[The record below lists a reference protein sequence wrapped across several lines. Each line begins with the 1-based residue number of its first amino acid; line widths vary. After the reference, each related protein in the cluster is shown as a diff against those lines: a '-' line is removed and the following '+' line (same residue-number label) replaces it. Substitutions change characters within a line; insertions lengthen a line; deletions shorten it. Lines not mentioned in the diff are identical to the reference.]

1 MFSLEKI
8 FAGFIDQ
15 LSQQHS
21 HEVRLIDLHSRR
33 IQRSLR
39 LIDAAQGDCWTAP
52 CSPVVPTFAEK
63 ASRQPGDLVTQDA
76 YQARVH
82 SWRNPLTIVSEV
94 GDLLNT
100 ENQLTDRIVHPLK
113 YYWRK
118 YTGSHQHR

>member
-1 MFSLEKI
+1 MLSLQEV
-8 FAGFIDQ
+8 FVSFIDQ
-15 LSQQHS
+15 FSQQHS
-21 HEVRLIDLHSRR
+21 NRVGLIDLHSRR

-63 ASRQPGDLVTQDA
+63 ASRQPGDPVTRDA

-94 GDLLNT
+94 EDLLNT
-100 ENQLTDRIVHPLK
+100 ENQLTDRVVHPLK
-113 YYWRK
+113 YY
-118 YTGSHQHR
+118 